1 MTSRS
6 RWLLAAL
13 LVAVVAALL
22 WFVPRASRVTA
33 DAPGARFVYEMTQHH
48 LQAVDMSLR
57 LRERTRDE
65 RLRSL
70 TLDII
75 LSQQDQVGQMRG
87 WLSVWGLPWSGKG
100 MTAEHAREMG
110 MATPQDL
117 AGLSE
122 RPVADAERDFLR
134 LMIRHHQGALTMT
147 RDFLEQD
154 LPAPA
159 EALARQISAAQGSEI
174 RLMTDLLRERGGQP
188 DPAGAGHDDA
198 HDGAHDDAH
207 DGGTH

>member
-1 MTSRS
+1 MVRTFGIVAV
-6 RWLLAAL
+6 LAVLTLAL
-13 LVAVVAALL
+13 SLVALRSAAPGDGSAQVR
-22 WFVPRASRVTA
+22 FMREMIQHHSQAIDMAIRIRDRSA
-33 DAPGARFVYEMTQHH
+33 DADLRAVALDMT
-48 LQAVDMSLR
+48 LA
-57 LRERTRDE
+57 
-65 RLRSL
+65 
-70 TLDII
+70 
-75 LSQQDQVGQMRG
+75 QQDQIGQMRG
-87 WLSVWGLPWSGKG
+87 WMTQWNVKWAGQA
-100 MTAEHAREMG
+100 MTAQHAREMG
-110 MATPQDL
+110 MATPQDV

-159 EALARQISAAQGSEI
+159 EALARQIAAAQGSEI

-188 DPAGAGHDDA
+188 DPAPAGHDDA
-198 HDGAHDDAH
+198 HGGAHDDAH